1 MKNWTKPKH
10 MCVVT
15 IIIFFFLSKLTDFWV
30 MQRCCSLWSMA
41 LIEFRF
47 FHSLF
52 FSVVCVLCKW
62 TYMPAWSPFLPVPV
76 RESTESW
83 PRLWS
88 LFFGGAICAYAYR
101 PDNTQCSFNIDTYL
115 SNESC
120 NSTDRQISS
129 IVWYFL
135 LDPIHSIFII
145 GYFLLFSNRLTPIKP
160 PSDNTFCLSGRVR
173 S

>member
-1 MKNWTKPKH
+1 M
-10 MCVVT
+10 
-15 IIIFFFLSKLTDFWV
+15 
-30 MQRCCSLWSMA
+30 RCYYYY
-41 LIEFRF
+41 I
-47 FHSLF
+47 LF
-52 FSVVCVLCKW
+52 FCLSLLTFESCNDVAHYGLWPWLNSDFFILSFFQLFVCYVSEHTCQHEVSFSQCL
-62 TYMPAWSPFLPVPV
+62 V

-83 PRLWS
+83 PRLWP

-135 LDPIHSIFII
+135 LDPIHSTFII